1 MMMRKIKLKFVPIVA
16 LVALM
21 AFNVIGIHHHHHE
34 KAVPIVVEL
43 LACDGADDASH
54 DDCCAHGDGHS
65 HASKCNY
72 QLAAVKLFKINIDK
86 STLSQMV
93 GVVASS
99 ICAVVESCIGEV
111 GFNEFVPILKS
122 ADLSQSSKR
131 GPPEYSFFTTFNQ
144 IINSNCVENEYQ
156 KIISF
161 YGGICRHGNGWML

>member
-1 MMMRKIKLKFVPIVA
+1 MMKKIKLKLVPIVA

-43 LACDGADDASH
+43 LACDGAGDASH

-72 QLAAVKLFKINIDK
+72 QLAAVKLLKINIDK
-86 STLSQMV
+86 SAISQMV
-93 GVVASS
+93 GVLASS
-99 ICAVVESCIGEV
+99 ICDEIAPCIGEADFCESV
-111 GFNEFVPILKS
+111 LKFKS
-122 ADLSQSSKR
+122 ACLSQRSKR

-156 KIISF
+156 NIISV
-161 YGGICRHGNGWML
+161 YGGNCRHRNGWML

>member
-1 MMMRKIKLKFVPIVA
+1 MMMRKIKLKLVPIVA

-72 QLAAVKLFKINIDK
+72 QLAAVKLLKINIDK
-86 STLSQMV
+86 SAISQMV
-93 GVVASS
+93 GVLASS
-99 ICAVVESCIGEV
+99 ICVVVEPCIGETD
-111 GFNEFVPILKS
+111 FREFVLKFKS
-122 ADLSQSSKR
+122 GNLLQRSKR

-144 IINSNCVENEYQ
+144 IINSNCVENEYPN
-156 KIISF
+156 IISV
-161 YGGICRHGNGWML
+161 YGGICRHYNGWLL